1 MRKTLL
7 IIVLGLFG
15 LLAIAGGIGYWMV
28 YGTNTPEYA
37 EARSVKI
44 PPDASFST
52 VVDSLTEAGILKNA
66 GTFNTV
72 ANATGW
78 SEQVKPGHYSIESGQ
93 SNYDLLNT
101 IRKGL
106 QTPVKVTIP
115 PGARP
120 DVVAAVVSKQLYF
133 PPEDF
138 IHAIEDVE
146 LARELNAD
154 TLHLFSYMLPE
165 TYFVYWLTDAESLVR
180 KIKGEFDQFFTAEMK
195 EQAKEQRLTV
205 DEVLRVASIV
215 EWETNH
221 VEEKP
226 DVAGVYLNRLHSP
239 DYWRLDADPTVEYAL
254 LQLNGKRV
262 GRWGRLFTADYKVD
276 HLYNTYK
283 YRGLPPGPLNNPSP
297 SSIKAVLQ
305 PRDHNYMFFVAKGD
319 GSHTFTR
326 TLAEHRR
333 ASREFHRLMQQRR
346 RQRAQ
351 EKAAEAAAT
360 QEEAAG

>member
-1 MRKTLL
+1 MRKTILIVALVVFVLL
-7 IIVLGLFG
+7 G
-15 LLAIAGGIGYWMV
+15 IAGGVGYWMV
-28 YGTNTPEYA
+28 YGVNTPEYA

-44 PPDASFST
+44 LPDASFDT
-52 VVDSLTEAGILKNA
+52 VVDSLVTKGILKNP
-66 GTFNTV
+66 GTFSLV

-78 SEQVKPGHYSIESGQ
+78 SEQVKPGHYSLESGQ

-106 QTPVKVTIP
+106 QTPVRITIP
-115 PGARP
+115 PGSRP
-120 DVVAAVVSKQLYF
+120 DVVAAVVSKQLNF

-138 IHAIEDVE
+138 LAALEDVE
-146 LARELNAD
+146 LATELSTD

-165 TYFVYWLTDAESLVR
+165 TYFVYWLTDAKSLV
-180 KIKGEFDQFFTAEMK
+180 KKVKGEFDQFFTPQMKQQAE
-195 EQAKEQRLTV
+195 EQELSV
-205 DEVLRVASIV
+205 NEVLRVASIV

-226 DVAGVYLNRLHSP
+226 DVAGVYLNRLHHR

-254 LQLNGKRV
+254 LQLNGKKQ
-262 GRWGRLFTADYKVD
+262 GRWGRLFTADYKID
-276 HLYNTYK
+276 HPYNTYK
-283 YRGLPPGPLNNPSP
+283 YRGLPPGPINNPSP

-326 TLAEHRR
+326 TLSEHIR
-333 ASREFHRLMQQRR
+333 ASREFHRLMRQKRR
-346 RQRAQ
+346 
-351 EKAAEAAAT
+351 EKAAAEAAAN
-360 QEEAAG
+360 QAQALD

>member
-1 MRKTLL
+1 MRKTIL
-7 IIVLGLFG
+7 IIALTVVVIGG
-15 LLAIAGGIGYWMV
+15 IAGGIGYWMV
-28 YGTNTPEYA
+28 YGANTPEYE

-44 PPDASFST
+44 PPDASFDT
-52 VVDSLTEAGILKNA
+52 VVDSLLGNGVLKNP
-66 GTFNTV
+66 GTFNLV
-72 ANATGW
+72 ANLTGW
-78 SEQVKPGHYSIESGQ
+78 SEQVKAGHYTIESGQ

-115 PGARP
+115 PGARRE
-120 DVVAAVVSKQLYF
+120 VVAAVVAKQLNF
-133 PPEDF
+133 PPDDF
-138 IHAIEDVE
+138 IHALEDVE
-146 LARELNAD
+146 LANELNTD

-165 TYFVYWLTDAESLVR
+165 TYFVYWLTDARSFV
-180 KIKGEFDQFFTAEMK
+180 KKVKGEFDQFFTPEM
-195 EQAKEQRLTV
+195 ELHAKEQKLSV
-205 DEVLRVASIV
+205 HEVLRVASIV

-226 DVAGVYLNRLHSP
+226 DVAGVYLNRLHSR

-254 LQLNGKRV
+254 LQLNGKRK

-276 HLYNTYK
+276 HPYNTYK

-305 PRDHNYMFFVAKGD
+305 PRDHDYMFFVAKGD

-326 TLAEHRR
+326 TLSEHVR

-346 RQRAQ
+346 R
-351 EKAAEAAAT
+351 EKAAAEANQAQQALD
-360 QEEAAG
+360 